1 VSRLKRK
8 VLKAERRVRLMA
20 SRLEMAKRDRD
31 DYLAYLGNNSEMNA
45 DLRAWWSDK
54 PHQVLYRL
62 VQVAGHVIGTN
73 DQDAAAAL
81 LRQRFPE
88 ETPT

>member
-1 VSRLKRK
+1 
-8 VLKAERRVRLMA
+8 
-20 SRLEMAKRDRD
+20 
-31 DYLAYLGNNSEMNA
+31 MNA

-81 LRQRFPE
+81 LRQHFPE
-88 ETPT
+88 DTP